1 MRDSQAL
8 RTTPYVVLSE
18 SRRALLGNFL
28 HEKIQCWAREWLG
41 SDAAARGD
49 VVDVPVV
56 ATDSR
61 VHEAACFRAT
71 EGGRGGLIFIVPAR
85 CVPHLLGVRG
95 DCADRAHQRTA
106 EESLA
111 GRLEMQALQSL
122 ARELLGGGSAPG
134 MDRIAN
140 PLPAV
145 LRECVS
151 CRHVAAQVT
160 FVDTRFAFF
169 TMLPAEFVES
179 SVPIRRN
186 SRPAVGE
193 RLEARRAGIADE
205 LVRVEAILGTAE
217 VSVADFSVLDVG
229 DVIVLDQALTDMAG
243 LFVKDG
249 SRAAGAAPG
258 RVEARRAIQITG

>member
-1 MRDSQAL
+1 MRESQAL
-8 RTTPYVVLSE
+8 LTTPFVVLSD

-28 HEKIQCWAREWLG
+28 HEKIRCWARDWLG
-41 SDAAARGD
+41 SDVVARGD

-61 VHEAACFRAT
+61 VHEATCFRAT
-71 EGGRGGLIFIVPAR
+71 VSGRGLIFIVPAR

-95 DCADRAHQRTA
+95 DSADRALQRTA

-111 GRLEMQALQSL
+111 GRLEVQALQSL

-169 TMLPAEFVES
+169 AMLPAQFVET
-179 SVPIRRN
+179 SVPIRSS
-186 SRPAVGE
+186 SRPSGGE